1 MQNGGQPFAFLKL
14 SRIKNNKIDFSKPNQ
29 LCYIYNQFHDILSI
43 TLAISAILSLA
54 LGIAC
59 MRMAGDSRAWR
70 LLWMD
75 MLGVMEMDVNRQ
87 IRKTQERQLSWM
99 LMLLFVMLLAVSSS
113 CFYWTVVEV
122 LEARRDKTT
131 IEREMEM
138 GRAEVDRM
146 RVRFGR

>member
-1 MQNGGQPFAFLKL
+1 MT
-14 SRIKNNKIDFSKPNQ
+14 
-29 LCYIYNQFHDILSI
+29 I

-54 LGIAC
+54 LCIAC
-59 MRMAGDSRAWR
+59 LRMAGDSRTWR

-75 MLGVMEMDVNRQ
+75 LLGVMEMDLNRNL
-87 IRKTQERQLSWM
+87 RKAQERQLSWM

-138 GRAEVDRM
+138 GRADVDRM

>member
-1 MQNGGQPFAFLKL
+1 
-14 SRIKNNKIDFSKPNQ
+14 
-29 LCYIYNQFHDILSI
+29 
-43 TLAISAILSLA
+43 
-54 LGIAC
+54 
-59 MRMAGDSRAWR
+59 
-70 LLWMD
+70 MD